1 MTLFTRRMGDYG
13 LLKKVQILMS
23 TFNGEEYIR
32 DQIESIL
39 NQDYTNIELLIRDD
53 GSTDSTV
60 AIIKEYVENYSN
72 VKYFI
77 GENRGACDSF
87 FELIK
92 LADKDSDYYAF
103 SDQDDFWLPNKIS
116 RAVCNLEK
124 ENEEEIL
131 LYTCGYTVVDDDL
144 HSLHTKKKIKN
155 IKPSFRNAFIEN
167 VCIGCAMVFNNRF
180 YHELYNKLPQGVYMH
195 DWWLYLVSTCIGK
208 LIYDNGSYLLYRQH
222 NNNAIGIQNSVIKR
236 WSTRY
241 HNYRKMKIFRER
253 QLSQLLSL
261 YKLDDEKKYI
271 IKELIQ
277 TKTSVKSRIKLI
289 FRKEIYRQKKLDDY
303 IFKFLILINGY

>member
-1 MTLFTRRMGDYG
+1 MI
-13 LLKKVQILMS
+13 KKVQILMS
-23 TFNGEEYIR
+23 TFNGESYIR

-60 AIIKEYVENYSN
+60 AIIKEYVETYSN

-77 GENRGACDSF
+77 GENRGACNSF

-92 LADKDSDYYAF
+92 VADKDSDYYAF
-103 SDQDDFWLPNKIS
+103 SDQDDYWLPNKIS
-116 RAVCNLEK
+116 RAVCSLEK
-124 ENEEEIL
+124 ENEEEVL
-131 LYTCGYTVVDDDL
+131 LYACGYTIVDERL
-144 HSLHTKKKIKN
+144 QSLQTKKRVEN
-155 IKPSFRNAFIEN
+155 IKPSFRNAIIEN
-167 VCIGCAMVFNNRF
+167 VCIGCSMVFNNRF
-180 YHELYNKLPQGVYMH
+180 FQEIHNKLPQGVYMH

-208 LIYDNGSYLLYRQH
+208 LIYDNGSYLYYRQH
-222 NNNAIGIQNSVIKR
+222 NNNAIGMHNSVIKQ

-241 HNYRKMKIFRER
+241 HNYRNMKIFREN

-271 IKELIQ
+271 IKELVH
-277 TKTSVKSRIKLI
+277 TKTNVKSRIKLI
-289 FRKEIYRQKKLDDY
+289 FHKEIYRQKKLDDY